1 MPDMLE
7 LQYELESKA
16 AKWYAATDIANMF
29 FSIPLASECKP
40 QFAFTCQGDV
50 VRYGAA
56 FPWMVGAL
64 TGFGETLPEPCDESP
79 GDLIEIDRRVY
90 QHWALYVGDG
100 YVINV
105 TPVDEGAPSL
115 SVSTTSIFTRK
126 AKVKKQLLKE
136 VVKNHKWRV
145 NNKHDRSH
153 TPRPVKEIIRKAE
166 QWIDKEVPYD
176 LIDSNCEHFVTKLR
190 YGEAVSDQVK
200 KAVVYTASAV
210 GGIILAGLAAVVVKG
225 FSGASSKEKNC
236 E

>member
-1 MPDMLE
+1 MADD
-7 LQYELESKA
+7 
-16 AKWYAATDIANMF
+16 T
-29 FSIPLASECKP
+29 CHP
-40 QFAFTCQGDV
+40 Q
-50 VRYGAA
+50 
-56 FPWMVGAL
+56 
-64 TGFGETLPEPCDESP
+64 P

-136 VVKNHKWRV
+136 VVGNHKWRV
-145 NNKHDRSH
+145 NNKYDRSR
-153 TPRPVKEIIRKAE
+153 TPRPVKEIIRRAE
-166 QWIDKEVPYD
+166 QWIDEEVPYD
-176 LIDSNCEHFVTKLR
+176 VLGSNCEHFVTELR
-190 YGEAVSDQVK
+190 YGEGVSEQVK
-200 KAVVYTASAV
+200 KAVIYTASAV